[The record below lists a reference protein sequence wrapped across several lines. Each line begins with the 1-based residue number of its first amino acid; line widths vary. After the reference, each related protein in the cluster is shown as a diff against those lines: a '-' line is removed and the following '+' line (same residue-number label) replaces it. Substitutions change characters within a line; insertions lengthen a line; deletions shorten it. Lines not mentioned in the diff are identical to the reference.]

1 MNLIIRIIFSYLTTG
16 IITIALAVIGA
27 NIYALYY
34 RNLRNEPYKL
44 LKFGYKC
51 QTYGNRNG
59 EVNKASVKDWIILIL
74 LWPICVICSLMI
86 IEEIL
91 NDL

>member
-1 MNLIIRIIFSYLTTG
+1 MNLIIRIVFSYLTTG

-34 RNLRNEPYKL
+34 HNLRNEPYKL

-51 QTYGNRNG
+51 QTCGNNKG
-59 EVNKASVKDWIILIL
+59 EVNKFSVKDWIMFIL
-74 LWPICVICSLMI
+74 LWPIGVIGGLVLV
-86 IEEIL
+86 EKIL